1 MKSKAPARICLFGDH
16 QDYLG
21 LPVIACAIN
30 KYMIVEGVPNN
41 ANYLLFTLIN
51 LNKIIKIN
59 LNEDLSVQIEKY
71 NEESYLIPCAN
82 VLSPAIPKKLDEL
95 GVRWTQG
102 TFFKTAISDLSSF
115 KNVYY
120 DILVFF
126 SPSGIES
133 LISNFPDFKQNDT
146 RIAVFGKTTVKAA
159 EKAGLRIDILAPT
172 PKVPSMSKALD
183 IYIEKANKK

>member
-1 MKSKAPARICLFGDH
+1 MRFPIPNALKYFCLSEAVAF
-16 QDYLG
+16 YLQ
-21 LPVIACAIN
+21 
-30 KYMIVEGVPNN
+30 KYVV
-41 ANYLLFTLIN
+41 YRKR
-51 LNKIIKIN
+51 KIYVGGRTF
-59 LNEDLSVQIEKY
+59 EDLSVQIEKY

-102 TFFKTAISDLSSF
+102 TFFKTAISDLSSL

-159 EKAGLRIDILAPT
+159 ENAGLRIDILAPT